1 MKLKIFILV
10 MIMAFF
16 QTAFSTGILIKRNI
30 SYSAKQ
36 TSGTENLLD
45 VYYPTADG
53 QRRDVMVFIHGG
65 SWNSGKKE
73 TYWWL
78 GRNMARKN
86 VITVIINYSLSPI
99 YQYEKMALDCSEA
112 LKWVNNNISNYGGDP
127 ARIFVMGHSAGGHLA
142 ALVNTDSR
150 FFRQQNIENPIHAV
164 ILNDVFG
171 LDMFEY
177 LNAAEDN
184 DQTNSFLN
192 TFSKDREIW
201 KTGSPLNY
209 IENVKNPYLIFVG
222 ERTFPSIQIQSE
234 RLRKQLLQSNKRV
247 DLKIIPRKKHVAM
260 ISQMVFKR
268 NLLYSFILDFM
279 KRY

>member
-1 MKLKIFILV
+1 M
-10 MIMAFF
+10 
-16 QTAFSTGILIKRNI
+16 
-30 SYSAKQ
+30 
-36 TSGTENLLD
+36 
-45 VYYPTADG
+45 P
-53 QRRDVMVFIHGG
+53 
-65 SWNSGKKE
+65 
-73 TYWWL
+73 
-78 GRNMARKN
+78 
-86 VITVIINYSLSPI
+86 
-99 YQYEKMALDCSEA
+99 LDCAES
-112 LKWVNNNISNYGGDP
+112 LKWVDSNISTYGGDL

-142 ALVNTDSR
+142 AIVNTDPR
-150 FFRQQNIENPIHAV
+150 FFRQQNIQNPIRAV

-192 TFSKDREIW
+192 TFSKDKEIW

-234 RLRKQLLQSNKRV
+234 RLRKQLLQSNKSV
-247 DLKIIPRKKHVAM
+247 DLKIIPRKKHVGM
-260 ISQMVFKR
+260 ISKMVFKG
-268 NLLYSFILDFM
+268 NQLYNYILDFM